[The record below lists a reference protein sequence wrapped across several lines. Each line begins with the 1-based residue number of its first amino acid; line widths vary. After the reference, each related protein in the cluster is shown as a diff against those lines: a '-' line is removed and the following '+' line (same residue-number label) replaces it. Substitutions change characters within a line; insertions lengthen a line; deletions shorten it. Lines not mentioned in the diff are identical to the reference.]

1 MGVNL
6 REIATLQEIE
16 MESLRGKVIAIDAL
30 NIIYQFLSII
40 RDRMTGEPLKDSKG
54 RVTSHLSG
62 IFYRATRMLESGI
75 TPVFIFDG
83 KAPEFKQDVQMAR
96 HKIRE
101 EARAKWEQAVKEGD
115 REKIRLY
122 SQQATRVTDE
132 MLDEAKR
139 LLDAMGVQ
147 WMRGPSEGEAQ
158 AAYLSKHDVVYACGS
173 QDWDSLLFGAKRLV
187 RNLTITGKRKLPR
200 KETYITIRPHL
211 IELDKMLKDL
221 GITHDQLIITGIL
234 TGTDY
239 NPRGVK
245 GLGPKKALELV
256 LEQKTLESVLSHVDW
271 QFDTPADKI
280 FDFFKNPPAQDVKI
294 ENLQPDPEDV
304 RKILVDEHD
313 FSPDRIQRTLEKLE
327 GAEHER
333 EQSSLEKFL

>member
-101 EARAKWEQAVKEGD
+101 EARAKWEQAVKLGD
-115 REKIRLY
+115 KEKIRLY
-122 SQQATRVTDE
+122 SQQATKVTDE
-132 MLDEAKR
+132 MLDEARR

-187 RNLTITGKRKLPR
+187 RNLTITGKRKLPL
-200 KETYITIRPHL
+200 KETYITIRSQL

-221 GITHDQLIITGIL
+221 GITHDQLIIIGIL

-239 NPRGVK
+239 NPGGVK

-256 LEQKTLESVLSHVDW
+256 LEQKTLESVLSHLDW
-271 QFDTPADKI
+271 QFDTPADQI

-333 EQSSLEKFL
+333 KQSSLEKFL